1 MNWRRSVVIALSVAG
16 LLASAAGAAR
26 AQTPVPAP
34 MVMTFSQGL
43 RAQGFNL
50 SDAEV
55 AFLDAD
61 EQVQAA
67 YVQALIALDLL
78 SQVEAERRNDE
89 WRQAVVTELQR
100 ILALDP
106 AAAPAAP
113 ENLRRFRELAIAF
126 RRDVHAAASKWL
138 EALQANDPEWLQ
150 RGLADYSSARRRLAD
165 MQQELFS
172 LYPPPQ
178 TTSQQP

>member
-1 MNWRRSVVIALSVAG
+1 
-16 LLASAAGAAR
+16 
-26 AQTPVPAP
+26 
-34 MVMTFSQGL
+34 MTFSQGL
-43 RAQGFNL
+43 RAQGYNL

-61 EQVQAA
+61 EQIQAV

-78 SQVEAERRNDE
+78 SQVDADRRNDD

-100 ILALDP
+100 VLALDP

-113 ENLRRFRELAIAF
+113 ENLQHFRELAIAF
-126 RRDVHAAASKWL
+126 RRDVNAAASKWL

-150 RGLADYSSARRRLAD
+150 RGLADYSSARRRLSD
-165 MQQELFS
+165 MQQELYT

-178 TTSQQP
+178 TSSQP